1 MSRLE
6 KCYGITVRIENDRIR
21 RKIFSG
27 KFRISDGMENIL
39 RLLQQE
45 ERYVFERDESESV
58 IYIH

>member
-21 RKIFSG
+21 RKVFSG

>member
-21 RKIFSG
+21 RKVFSG
-27 KFRISDGMENIL
+27 KFRVSDGMENIL

>member
-21 RKIFSG
+21 RKVFSG
-27 KFRISDGMENIL
+27 KSRISDGMENIL

>member
-21 RKIFSG
+21 RKVFSG

-45 ERYVFERDESESV
+45 ERYVFEHDESESV

>member
-21 RKIFSG
+21 RKVFSG

-39 RLLQQE
+39 RLLQPE

>member
-21 RKIFSG
+21 RKVFSG

-45 ERYVFERDESESV
+45 ERYVFECDESESV

>member
-21 RKIFSG
+21 WKVFSG
-27 KFRISDGMENIL
+27 KFHISDGMENIL

-58 IYIH
+58 IYIR

>member
-21 RKIFSG
+21 RKGFSG

-58 IYIH
+58 IYIR